1 MKKILLPLL
10 FLALLQNVLAEQLPA
25 YSKAYDPNRNALQDG
40 RDAIKLAKTTN
51 RRVLI
56 EVGGDWCKWCHVLDR
71 FLNSNPEIKKQ
82 LHQTFV
88 LLKINVSDENKNKEF
103 LKVFPQTLGYP
114 HIYVTENNGKL
125 LLSKDV
131 AQFFVNGKYSTK
143 RFKEFFKR
151 WKLEKKIA
159 NG

>member
-10 FLALLQNVLAEQLPA
+10 FLSLLQNVLAEQLPA
-25 YSKAYDPNRNALQDG
+25 YSKVYDPTRNALKDG

-51 RRVLI
+51 RRILI

-71 FLNSNPEIKKQ
+71 FLNKNEEIKKQ

-88 LLKINVSDENKNKEF
+88 LLKINVSDENDNHEF
-103 LKVFPQTLGYP
+103 LKFFPQILGYP
-114 HIYVTENNGKL
+114 HIFVAENNGKL
-125 LLSKDV
+125 LVSKDISH
-131 AQFFVNGKYSTK
+131 FFISGSYSTK

-151 WKLEKKIA
+151 WKSEKKIA